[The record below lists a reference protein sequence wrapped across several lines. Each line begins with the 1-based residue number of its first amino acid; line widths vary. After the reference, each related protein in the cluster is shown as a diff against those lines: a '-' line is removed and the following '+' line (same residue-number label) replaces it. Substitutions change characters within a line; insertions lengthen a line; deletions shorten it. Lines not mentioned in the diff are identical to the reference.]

1 MILVPRQAFR
11 FLVVGGTSTLIDA
24 ALFSLLVFGGIDPR
38 PANILSY
45 SCSAIC
51 AFWLHRIWTFEARGE
66 AAGRQAMRFAAM
78 VGAGLLLST
87 AIVWL
92 LAPLVGPLPAKL
104 AAIGGTLLLNFSISR
119 WLVFAVRPEVAPQ
132 P

>member
-1 MILVPRQAFR
+1 MILVPHQAIR
-11 FLVVGGTSTLIDA
+11 FLLVGGTGTVIDA

-38 PANILSY
+38 PANVMSY

-51 AFWLHRIWTFEARGE
+51 VFWLHRMWTFKAQGE
-66 AAGRQAMRFAAM
+66 AAGRQAVRFAAM

-104 AAIGGTLLLNFSISR
+104 VAIGGTLVLNFSISR

>member
-1 MILVPRQAFR
+1 MILASRQLFR

-24 ALFSLLVFGGIDPR
+24 SLFSLLVFGGIDPR
-38 PANILSY
+38 PANVMSY

-66 AAGRQAMRFAAM
+66 AASRQALRFAAM
-78 VGAGLLLST
+78 VGAGLLVST

-92 LAPLVGPLPAKL
+92 LAPQVGPLPAKL
-104 AAIGGTLLLNFSISR
+104 VAIGGTLVLNFSISR
-119 WLVFAVRPEVAPQ
+119 WLVFAARPEVVPQ
-132 P
+132 R